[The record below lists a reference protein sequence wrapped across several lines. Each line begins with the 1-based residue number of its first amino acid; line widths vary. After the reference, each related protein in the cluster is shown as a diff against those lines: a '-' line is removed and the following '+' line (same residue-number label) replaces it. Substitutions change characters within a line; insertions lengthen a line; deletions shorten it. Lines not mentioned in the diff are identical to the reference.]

1 MFNVYSGLFQK
12 ITGKSI
18 TSIEGITPD
27 KVYEQI
33 IASNPTPGSG
43 FTDQEMYYLADMCR
57 RVHNESFRVLMP
69 ESSIVA
75 IETFLIE
82 KLDEALNEQRAYDAA
97 VLDVT
102 INDSIAANQLS
113 QYNTDMA
120 AYNAFAAQQAALD
133 PPGDPGIAPTAP
145 NVTADV
151 TPQQPDL
158 DISAALS
165 SYIIMRFPFGPGTA
179 TQMMAAMTQEA
190 PDNMQIVS
198 RADYEN
204 RAATGTGDVTFVT
217 SEMADGYSRS
227 SISEFFDGG
236 KIMLERTTQYAD
248 ILTAETEFFINGVI
262 STLYEVWSAYSI
274 EYYAT
279 NIAFM
284 SYLDSPGGFSGYESQ
299 IATAKEVFE
308 YEYSAAE
315 VTAQEHNALATNVN
329 GMPII

>member
-12 ITGKSI
+12 ITGRSI

-33 IASNPTPGSG
+33 IASNPTPGAG

-69 ESSIVA
+69 ETSIAA
-75 IETFLIE
+75 IEAFLIE
-82 KLDEALNEQRAYDAA
+82 KLDVALELQRAHNAS
-97 VLDVT
+97 VLNIT
-102 INDSIAANQLS
+102 INDSIASSQLN
-113 QYNTDMA
+113 QYNNDLA
-120 AYNAFAAQQAALD
+120 AYNIFAAAQALLD
-133 PPGDPGIAPTAP
+133 PPGDPGLAPTPPSIVTGVAP
-145 NVTADV
+145 E
-151 TPQQPDL
+151 QPDL

-198 RADYEN
+198 RVDYEN
-204 RAATGTGDVTFVT
+204 RTATDTGDVTFVT

-236 KIMLERTTQYAD
+236 KIMLERTTEYKE

-262 STLYEVWSAYSI
+262 STLYEVWSAYSM

-284 SYLDSPGGFSGYESQ
+284 SFLDSPGGFSGYASQ
-299 IATAKEVFE
+299 IEAAKEVFE
-308 YEYSAAE
+308 HEYSAAE
-315 VTAQEHNALATNVN
+315 VAAEEYDVLATNAN